1 MEFGNKYINKN
12 QIIIFMYDNYI
23 FVLNNILSINFY
35 HIGRLNVGKLPFAVS
50 GQKLADLTILLHKR
64 TSA

>member
-35 HIGRLNVGKLPFAVS
+35 HIGRLNVGKLPFA
-50 GQKLADLTILLHKR
+50 GIY
-64 TSA
+64 